1 MRFDCLAYDLEEF
14 AGRQFAWIYRVQED
28 RAVGNLCI
36 QIHPQAAGTRAQCSR
51 VFLKEKHRR
60 ALPTRSRRHDH
71 LRRQRGFSRAGSP
84 KEQGACAAL
93 KATAEQSVERRD
105 AAVHGGK
112 GAIVPRGRRDDTR
125 ENSDSAG
132 FNLVIMKSTMER
144 TATHLRHAE
153 ATTIAAELGTQ
164 LVQRDDAMND
174 RVRV

>member
-1 MRFDCLAYDLEEF
+1 MRFDCLAYDLEKF

-36 QIHPQAAGTRAQCSR
+36 QIHTQAAGTRAQCPG
-51 VFLKEKHRR
+51 VFLEEKHRR
-60 ALPTRSRRHDH
+60 ALSTRSGRHGH
-71 LRRQRGFSRAGSP
+71 LRRQRGFPRSGGT
-84 KEQGACAAL
+84 KEQGAGAAL
-93 KATAEQSVERRD
+93 KATAEELVERGD
-105 AAVHGGK
+105 AALHGGK
-112 GAIVPRGRRDDTR
+112 GAVVSRGRRDDTG
-125 ENSDSAG
+125 ENCDSAG